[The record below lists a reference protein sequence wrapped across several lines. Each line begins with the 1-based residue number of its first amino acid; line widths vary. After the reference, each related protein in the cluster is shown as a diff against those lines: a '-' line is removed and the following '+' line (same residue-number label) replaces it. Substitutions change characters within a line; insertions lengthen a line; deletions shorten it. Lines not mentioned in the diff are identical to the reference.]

1 MRPAARLTLSALL
14 LAMLAACGVP
24 APPDQDKEDARA
36 QGRDT
41 DETVFDDMIQTQDKA
56 RAVEDLSMQHKAD
69 IDAAIEASEGE
80 APPDER

>member
-24 APPDQDKEDARA
+24 APQDKEEARA
-36 QGRDT
+36 KGRDT

-69 IDAAIEASEGE
+69 LDTAIEASEGE
-80 APPDER
+80 AASEER

>member
-14 LAMLAACGVP
+14 LAMLAACGAP
-24 APPDQDKEDARA
+24 APQDEQEAREK
-36 QGRDT
+36 GRDT
-41 DETVFDDMIQTQDKA
+41 DETVLDDMIQTQDKA

-69 IDAAIEASEGE
+69 IDVTVEAAEGE